1 MTEFHA
7 YLNKDGTY
15 RLEVPTQ
22 IGDLKGKTIVPRAK
36 LTFEFLT
43 DLNKGYISEF
53 IVEDNNEDT

>member
-36 LTFEFLT
+36 LTIECLT
-43 DLNKGYISEF
+43 YFDEGYSYISTF
-53 IVEDNNEDT
+53 IEDED